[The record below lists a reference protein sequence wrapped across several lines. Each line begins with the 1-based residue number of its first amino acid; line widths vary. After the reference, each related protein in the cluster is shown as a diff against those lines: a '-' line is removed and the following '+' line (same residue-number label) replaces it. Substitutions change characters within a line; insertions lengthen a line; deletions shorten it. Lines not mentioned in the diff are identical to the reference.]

1 MDVDF
6 EIDALFSKVQKS
18 HRAVAGLDVPT
29 DAPTAEP
36 VPHQPEEIIG
46 LVIVVYAEAPVIALD
61 AKVSVLGQVPEGAQ
75 ADQGHI
81 VGEINGRGTA

>member
-1 MDVDF
+1 
-6 EIDALFSKVQKS
+6 
-18 HRAVAGLDVPT
+18 LDVPT